1 METDVRRGLERLT
14 VVKIYIVED
23 EFARNDR

>member
-14 VVKIYIVED
+14 LLKTGVVED